1 MSGIEYIVDTNC
13 FIYLL
18 SEHPEILPFTDSRW
32 LFSYITEIEL
42 LSKKELTT
50 TESKIIRQMLGT
62 CTKYGH
68 TQSISELTINLRR
81 KYSIKIPDA
90 IIAATSIEMK
100 IPLLTA
106 DKGFAQI
113 KEIDCF
119 ILEF

>member
-1 MSGIEYIVDTNC
+1 
-13 FIYLL
+13 
-18 SEHPEILPFTDSRW
+18 
-32 LFSYITEIEL
+32 
-42 LSKKELTT
+42 
-50 TESKIIRQMLGT
+50 MLGT